1 MEANRRRNTYS
12 IRTKSDERTTTI
24 ILDSN
29 FLFVPLR
36 FGVDIFEE
44 FKRLLVNVRCV
55 VPSPVLEE
63 LRFLK
68 EEAKT
73 SPKEAEF
80 ALTMAGRCEIIHE
93 AVEPGETVD
102 EVILRLARSWRCPVA
117 TNDSELKQLLRS
129 EGIPV
134 IYLRQ
139 RAYLEIEG
147 VASLQ

>member
-1 MEANRRRNTYS
+1 MEANRRRNINS
-12 IRTKSDERTTTI
+12 MRTKSNKRTTTV

-44 FKRLLVNVRCV
+44 FKRLLANVRCV
-55 VPSPVLEE
+55 VLSPVLEE
-63 LRFLK
+63 LRFLRG
-68 EEAKT
+68 EAKT
-73 SPKEAEF
+73 APKEVEF
-80 ALTMAGRCEIIHE
+80 ALSMADRCEMVYE

-117 TNDSELKQLLRS
+117 TNDTELKQQLRS

-139 RAYLEIEG
+139 CAYLEIEG
-147 VASLQ
+147 IAALQ

>member
-1 MEANRRRNTYS
+1 MEAHRRRHPQGL
-12 IRTKSDERTTTI
+12 KAEADERTTTV

-44 FKRLLVNVRCV
+44 LRRLLGNVLCV
-55 VPSPVLEE
+55 VPSPVIEE
-63 LRFLK
+63 LRLLREGAKPSLK
-68 EEAKT
+68 
-73 SPKEAEF
+73 KEVEF
-80 ALTMAGRCEIIHE
+80 ALSMAGRCETADE

-117 TNDSELKQLLRS
+117 TNDSELRRRLRS
-129 EGIPV
+129 EGVPV

-139 RAYLEIEG
+139 RAYLDIEG
-147 VASLQ
+147 VA

>member
-1 MEANRRRNTYS
+1 MRA
-12 IRTKSDERTTTI
+12 KSDERTTTV

-44 FKRLLVNVRCV
+44 FRRLLGNVRCV

-63 LRFLK
+63 LRLLRDRV
-68 EEAKT
+68 KT

-80 ALTMAGRCEIIHE
+80 ALSLAGRCETVHE
-93 AVEPGETVD
+93 RVEPGGTVD
-102 EVILRLARSWRCPVA
+102 GVILRLARGWRCPVA
-117 TNDSELKQLLRS
+117 TNDSELRQQLRS